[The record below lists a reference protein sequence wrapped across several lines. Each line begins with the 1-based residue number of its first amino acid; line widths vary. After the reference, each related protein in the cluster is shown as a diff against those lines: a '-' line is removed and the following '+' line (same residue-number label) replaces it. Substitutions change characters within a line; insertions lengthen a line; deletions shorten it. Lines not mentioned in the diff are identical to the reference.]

1 MEKEGDSLVPWVLLI
16 INFLH
21 PEDLCTE
28 LRQKMR
34 ENNDFVLKRDT
45 INLLQARPHYIISY
59 TDIKSH
65 FQKKD
70 IFPKD

>member
-1 MEKEGDSLVPWVLLI
+1 
-16 INFLH
+16 
-21 PEDLCTE
+21 
-28 LRQKMR
+28 MR

-59 TDIKSH
+59 TDIKSY

-70 IFPKD
+70 IFPKDWSGDWKELIPQQYSKSSLSHQS